1 VKRFLSI
8 LFLLCAV
15 ISVYADGEVVEI
27 WTKSQ
32 LAGIR
37 DDVNSGTDNYSGKT
51 VRLMAD
57 LDVGSGW
64 TPIGTADD
72 DAHSF
77 QGTFDGQGYTV
88 KISTTASS
96 TVLGLFGYF
105 RGTVENLKVTGKVLN
120 TEKENTSSTAG
131 IVAYNRGTISQCA
144 NMATIQGTIAG
155 GIAGENHGTITNC
168 YHQGNIYATSG
179 YVGAYYLGGIA
190 GIGKRM
196 SISNVYAFCGKMD
209 NVSSTGGIV
218 ATNQEGTLS
227 NCFYDVTWIDSGKMK
242 GCTTLTGNA
251 LDGQLNTEND
261 YSIWTFAVGE
271 LPELTCFKNKI
282 VRLSDNNDNSAIL
295 TSYHAK
301 TSTVELSGRT
311 LYKDGAWNTLCLPF
325 DLTLSGSVLDG
336 GDVTAKV
343 LDSSGTSLDGEGLL
357 TLSFTDAPSTILA
370 GTPFIIKWNNT
381 GSHLTNVRFSGVTL
395 YNTAPKPV
403 KFSNAFG
410 DDGQFV
416 GTYSPF
422 GIDAGNIDKI
432 VLLSDANTLGYSKN
446 PRTLRSCRAHFII
459 PTPPSGIRAMVD
471 FDIDFNRG
479 ESTGVAALND
489 NGEMI
494 HDNDGWYTLTGEKLD
509 GKPTRRGIY
518 LHNGRKEA
526 VQ

>member
-1 VKRFLSI
+1 MKRFLSI
-8 LFLLCAV
+8 LFLLCAA

-105 RGTVENLKVTGKVLN
+105 RGTVQHLKVKGSVVN
-120 TEKENTSSTAG
+120 TETATTSSTAG

-144 NMATIQGTIAG
+144 NMASIVGTTAG
-155 GIAGENHGTITNC
+155 GIAGENHGTLTNC
-168 YHQGNIYATSG
+168 YNRG
-179 YVGAYYLGGIA
+179 YLGATGGYAGTYYMDGIA
-190 GIGKRM
+190 GIFDGAEM
-196 SISNVYAFCGKMD
+196 SSVYASCSIED
-209 NVSSTGGIV
+209 VSSTGGV
-218 ATNQEGTLS
+218 TANSQSGTLS
-227 NCFYDVTWIDSGKMK
+227 KCFYDVK
-242 GCTTLTGNA
+242 
-251 LDGQLNTEND
+251 LDGMSEMSGSTSLVGDALKEQFD
-261 YSIWTFAVGE
+261 HSIWVFAAGE
-271 LPELTCFKNKI
+271 LPELACFTNKI
-282 VRLSDNNDNSAIL
+282 VRLSDNHDNSSIL
-295 TSYHAK
+295 TLSDGM
-301 TSTVELSGRT
+301 TCNVELSGRT
-311 LYKDGAWNTLCLPF
+311 LYKDGKWNTLCLPF

-357 TLSFTDAPSTILA
+357 TLSFTDAPSTIPA
-370 GTPFIIKWNNT
+370 GTPFIIKWNP
-381 GSHLTNVRFSGVTL
+381 GEHLQNVM
-395 YNTAPKPV
+395 
-403 KFSNAFG
+403 FSNVTVTNAAPAPVSFCNASG

-422 GIDAGNIDKI
+422 SIIDANIDKI
-432 VLLSDANTLGYSKN
+432 VMLSGDNMLGYSQN
-446 PRTLRSCRAHFII
+446 PRTLRSCRVHFMI
-459 PTPPSGIRAMVD
+459 PTTAAGIRSMVA
-471 FDIDFNRG
+471 FDIDFDAVTAIDGLTVNSQPPIAG
-479 ESTGVAALND
+479 PND
-489 NGEMI
+489 
-494 HDNDGWYTLTGEKLD
+494 WYTLAGVKLCGEPAEK
-509 GKPTRRGIY
+509 GVYIV
-518 LHNGRKEA
+518 NGRK
-526 VQ
+526 VVIK

>member
-1 VKRFLSI
+1 M
-8 LFLLCAV
+8 CAA

-105 RGTVENLKVTGKVLN
+105 RGTVQHLKVTGSVVN
-120 TEKENTSSTAG
+120 TETATTSSTAG

-168 YHQGNIYATSG
+168 YHQGNIYATSEYG
-179 YVGAYYLGGIA
+179 GAYYLGGIA
-190 GIGKRM
+190 GIEKGI

-209 NVSSTGGIV
+209 NVSSTGGV
-218 ATNQEGTLS
+218 TANSQSGTLS
-227 NCFYDVTWIDSGKMK
+227 KCFYDVK
-242 GCTTLTGNA
+242 
-251 LDGQLNTEND
+251 LDGMSGMSEMSGSTSLVGDALKEQFD
-261 YSIWTFAVGE
+261 HSIWVFAAGE
-271 LPELTCFKNKI
+271 LPELACFTNKI
-282 VRLSDNNDNSAIL
+282 VRLSDNHDNSSIL
-295 TSYHAK
+295 TLSDGM
-301 TSTVELSGRT
+301 TCNVELSGRT
-311 LYKDGAWNTLCLPF
+311 LYKDGKWNTLCLPF

-336 GDVTAKV
+336 VDVTAKV

-370 GTPFIIKWNNT
+370 GTPFIIKWNQ
-381 GSHLTNVRFSGVTL
+381 GEHLQNVMFSNVTVTNA
-395 YNTAPKPV
+395 APAPV
-403 KFSNAFG
+403 SFGNAFG

-422 GIDAGNIDKI
+422 SITDANIDKI
-432 VLLSDANTLGYSKN
+432 VMLSGDNMLGYSQN
-446 PRTLRSCRAHFII
+446 PRTLRSCRVHFMI
-459 PTPPSGIRAMVD
+459 PTTAAGIRSMVA
-471 FDIDFNRG
+471 FDIDFDAVTAIDGFTVNSQPPIAG
-479 ESTGVAALND
+479 PND
-489 NGEMI
+489 
-494 HDNDGWYTLTGEKLD
+494 WYTLAGVKLCGE
-509 GKPTRRGIY
+509 PTEKGVYIV
-518 LHNGRKEA
+518 NGRK
-526 VQ
+526 VVIK